1 MATIHEYRQQI
12 DHRLSYL
19 EMEATALEDDLTHTH
34 EQVLQKYE
42 TLIMSLRNCLV
53 TVKRKFKEY
62 KQLTAQQRN
71 LLLDKID
78 RIQVLLSHAKAVTEQ
93 GIRDKRQQIMTEI
106 RELEQHIDNC
116 CKQKSTELTETM
128 LQAID
133 KLNAEFAALEI
144 FFCLYSKQAKD
155 NFLSN
160 KTKLVNQLHEF
171 NHKLTEKYNSGS
183 QKSLKI
189 VERELSKGLKS
200 IKSAFLHLKD

>member
-1 MATIHEYRQQI
+1 MATIHEYRQRI

-42 TLIMSLRNCLV
+42 TLIMSLRNSLV

-62 KQLTAQQRN
+62 KQLSTQQRN

-78 RIQVLLSHAKAVTEQ
+78 RIQVHLTHAQAETEQ
-93 GIRDKRQQIMTEI
+93 GIRDKRQQIMTEL
-106 RELEQHIDNC
+106 RELEQHIDSC
-116 CKQKSTELTETM
+116 FKQKSTELTETM

-144 FFCLYSKQAKD
+144 FFSLQSKRAMES
-155 NFLSN
+155 FLN
-160 KTKLVNQLHEF
+160 NREKLVNQLHEF
-171 NHKLTEKYNSGS
+171 NHNLLEKYNSGAR
-183 QKSLKI
+183 KSLQI
-189 VERELSKGLKS
+189 ERELSKGLNT